1 MKLIKL
7 IFLFLI
13 TTNLAFAQTP
23 RYIEDANLVRYK
35 QEIEKEA
42 LKLKQELLKKD
53 RISDFDKLQIDF
65 QIDTLM
71 IERFLS
77 KRTSIDYTTHGLIAA
92 VYDSGIEYD
101 ILLNK
106 YYKLLHKRLEDS
118 DKEILKQ
125 AQRNWIKYRDSE
137 SKLNDVIYKA
147 EYSGGGSMEII
158 LVASRDAEIT
168 KNRVLE
174 LFDYLSR
181 ITF

>member
-7 IFLFLI
+7 FFLFLI

-23 RYIEDANLVRYK
+23 RYIEDANLVKYK

-71 IERFLS
+71 IERFVS
-77 KRTSIDYTTHGLIAA
+77 KRTSIGDGTLGLIAA
-92 VYDSGIEYD
+92 VHDSGIEYD

-106 YYKLLHKRLEDS
+106 YYKLLLKRLEDS

-125 AQRNWIKYRDSE
+125 AQRNWIQYRDSE
-137 SKLNDVIYKA
+137 NKLNSLMSDE
-147 EYSGGGSMEII
+147 EYSGGGTIQGI
-158 LVASRDAEIT
+158 LYTSRDAEIT
-168 KNRVLE
+168 KNRVFE
-174 LFDYLSR
+174 LYDYLSR

>member
-23 RYIEDANLVRYK
+23 RYIEDANLVKYK

-53 RISDFDKLQIDF
+53 CISDFDKLQIDF

-71 IERFLS
+71 IERFV
-77 KRTSIDYTTHGLIAA
+77 SIRASIGGTLDVIAA

-101 ILLNK
+101 KLLNK

-137 SKLNDVIYKA
+137 SKLNDVIYKE
-147 EYSGGGSMEII
+147 EYSGFGTVLDI
-158 LVASRDAEIT
+158 LVTSRNAEIT
-168 KNRVLE
+168 KNRVFE
-174 LFDYLSR
+174 LYDYLSR

>member
-23 RYIEDANLVRYK
+23 RYIEDANLVKYK

-53 RISDFDKLQIDF
+53 RISDSDKLQIDF

-71 IERFLS
+71 IERFVS
-77 KRTSIDYTTHGLIAA
+77 KRASIGGTLDVIAA

-101 ILLNK
+101 KLLNK
-106 YYKLLHKRLEDS
+106 YYKLLHKRLNDS

-125 AQRNWIKYRDSE
+125 AQRNWIQYRDSE
-137 SKLNDVIYKA
+137 SKLNDVIYKE
-147 EYSGGGSMEII
+147 EYSGFGTVLDI
-158 LVASRDAEIT
+158 LVTSRNAEIT
-168 KNRVLE
+168 KNRVFE

>member
-23 RYIEDANLVRYK
+23 RYIEDANLVKYK

-53 RISDFDKLQIDF
+53 YISDFDKLQIDF

-71 IERFLS
+71 IERFV
-77 KRTSIDYTTHGLIAA
+77 SIRASIGGTLDVIAA

-101 ILLNK
+101 KLLNK

-137 SKLNDVIYKA
+137 SKLNDVIYKE
-147 EYSGGGSMEII
+147 EYSGFGTVLDI
-158 LVASRDAEIT
+158 LVTSRNAEIT
-168 KNRVLE
+168 KNRVFE
-174 LFDYLSR
+174 LYDYLSR